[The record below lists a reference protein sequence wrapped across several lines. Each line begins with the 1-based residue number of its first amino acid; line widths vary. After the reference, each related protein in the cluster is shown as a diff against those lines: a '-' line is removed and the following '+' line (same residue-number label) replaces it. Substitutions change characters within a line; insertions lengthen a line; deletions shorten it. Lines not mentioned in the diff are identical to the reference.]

1 MADAGIAW
9 LRTAGG
15 GLSILG
21 VNAVPAAGYLGGGWS
36 GATALAFYWCET
48 LLIAVF
54 VAARIALHWRLTRKR
69 GHLQPPTLAGPLQGA
84 KASFSGKFLGRDF
97 GWSLDDLGRRGKRA
111 TSGSLLLRGFAAV
124 AGPLLLAHGALLLV
138 VLAFV
143 LPEHGGEA
151 AEKIAEKIDVA
162 ALRRAV
168 PLAAACLG
176 IGILFD
182 AVGLR
187 ERSYRWL
194 ELTVERVVGRV
205 AALQLVMLVGVT
217 AMVLTGA
224 PTVLFAVFVAFK
236 TLADLATLL
245 PAGADDPG
253 GGWLVRKSRRFAAG
267 LAAEL
272 EQADQHERERR
283 RRNEETAIS

>member
-1 MADAGIAW
+1 MADAGSAW
-9 LRTAGG
+9 LRTIGR

-48 LLIAVF
+48 VLIAAL

-97 GWSLDDLGRRGKRA
+97 SWSLDDLGKRGTRA
-111 TSGSLLLRGFAAV
+111 TNGSLLLRGFAVV

-151 AEKIAEKIDVA
+151 AGKIDAA
-162 ALRRAV
+162 ALRRGV
-168 PLAAACLG
+168 PLAAASLG
-176 IGILFD
+176 VGFLFD
-182 AVGLR
+182 ALGLR

-205 AALQLVMLVGVT
+205 VALQLVMLVGVT

-224 PTVLFAVFVAFK
+224 PSVLFAVFVAFK

-245 PAGADDPG
+245 PVGEDDPA
-253 GGWLVRKSRRFAAG
+253 GGWLVRKSRRFAAD
-267 LAAEL
+267 LATELERADRAEL
-272 EQADQHERERR
+272 SRRES
-283 RRNEETAIS
+283 NEEIVSR